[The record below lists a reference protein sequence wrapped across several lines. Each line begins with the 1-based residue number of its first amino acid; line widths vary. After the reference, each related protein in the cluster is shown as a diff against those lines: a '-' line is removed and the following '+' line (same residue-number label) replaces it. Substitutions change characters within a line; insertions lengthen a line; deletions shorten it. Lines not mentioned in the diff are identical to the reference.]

1 MIRKATREDI
11 PGVVRIY
18 DAILEQEANGAC
30 TTGWIAG
37 VYPTEQTALDA
48 LAQEELFVLDSGGA
62 IVAAAKINQEQ
73 VPVYAEAAWE
83 FPAPDEEVLVL
94 HTLVVSPNAA
104 GKGYG
109 TQFVRFYEALAAQR
123 GCPYLRMDTNA
134 RNLAARTLYRK
145 LGYKE
150 VGIVPCDFNGIPG
163 VQLVCLEKKLQSES
177 R

>member
-18 DAILEQEANGAC
+18 DAILEQEAAGAC
-30 TTGWIAG
+30 TTGWISG

-48 LAQEELFVLDSGGA
+48 LAQEDLFVLDTGGA
-62 IVAAAKINQEQ
+62 IAAAAKINQEQ
-73 VPVYAEAAWE
+73 VPEYANAGWE
-83 FPAPDEEVLVL
+83 FPAPEHEVLVL
-94 HTLVVSPNAA
+94 HTLVVAPDAA
-104 GKGYG
+104 GKGCG

-123 GCPYLRMDTNA
+123 GCSYLRMDTNA
-134 RNLAARTLYRK
+134 RNTAARTLYRK

-150 VGIVPCDFNGIPG
+150 VGIVPCTFNGIPG

-177 R
+177 P

>member
-18 DAILEQEANGAC
+18 DAILEQEAAGAC

-48 LAQEELFVLDSGGA
+48 LAQEELFVLDAGGA

-73 VPVYAEAAWE
+73 VPEYANAGWE
-83 FPAPDEEVLVL
+83 FPAPEHEVLVL
-94 HTLVVSPNAA
+94 HTLVVAPDAA
-104 GKGYG
+104 GKGCG

-134 RNLAARTLYRK
+134 RNTAARALYRK

-150 VGIVPCDFNGIPG
+150 VGIVPCTFNGIPG
-163 VQLVCLEKKLQSES
+163 VQLVCLEKKLQSEPQ
-177 R
+177 

>member
-18 DAILEQEANGAC
+18 DAILEQEAAGAC
-30 TTGWIAG
+30 TTGWISG

-48 LAQEELFVLDSGGA
+48 LAQEDLFVLDTGGA

-73 VPVYAEAAWE
+73 VPEYANAGWE
-83 FPAPDEEVLVL
+83 FPAPEHEVLVL
-94 HTLVVSPNAA
+94 HTLVVAPDAA
-104 GKGYG
+104 GKGCG

-134 RNLAARTLYRK
+134 RNTAARALYRK

-150 VGIVPCDFNGIPG
+150 VGIVPCTFNGIPG
-163 VQLVCLEKKLQSES
+163 VELVCLEKKLQSEPQ
-177 R
+177 